1 MSFTSDFRAA
11 VLGAKTSNTGEV
23 GAALFLREEAG
34 IHRARS
40 GKQLSGLTSSPKEQG
55 GPTAQEEIC
64 PPTSQ
69 QGHLRPEPAHHTGCG
84 VWGVCVCV
92 CVYACAVLAAFG
104 PRPQGGTF
112 LLLLAVACQ
121 VSPFMG
127 QRSLETLSTLHR
139 VQLLAWPRRHT
150 TPQLCHVPNGL
161 GIFPTAML
169 PRVIPGSSFPPL

>member
-11 VLGAKTSNTGEV
+11 VLGAKTNNTGEV

-40 GKQLSGLTSSPKEQG
+40 GKSTDQLSGLTSSPKEQG

-69 QGHLRPEPAHHTGCG
+69 QGHLRPEPAHHTGWG

-92 CVYACAVLAAFG
+92 CVYARTVLAAFG

-112 LLLLAVACQ
+112 L
-121 VSPFMG
+121 
-127 QRSLETLSTLHR
+127 
-139 VQLLAWPRRHT
+139 
-150 TPQLCHVPNGL
+150 
-161 GIFPTAML
+161 
-169 PRVIPGSSFPPL
+169 